1 MLLKSL
7 ASLFCV
13 AGAALLSQAVQAGAV
28 SDVITVNTYLP
39 GHQMAPGV
47 VSSPTGEKLIAWRDE
62 TQNTYYLQRIDT
74 AGVLS
79 PNKMLLPFE
88 QATAIATARS
98 GNFIVVSRSQFSAQ
112 PGYLINLYDRNGNLI
127 SAPIRYSTNP
137 NAAGGVSIAPN
148 GSFVAVYSEPSP
160 LGYTLFMKR
169 YTATGTQI
177 GYAIP
182 IAQTTNG
189 ALLGGGGVAFDDAG
203 NMTVTWMNI
212 LLSVPDVWMRRF
224 DASGTPTNT
233 PATVHSNTAGT
244 QTGGSIAM
252 NSSGNFVIGWCDNQ
266 PNTNIWNAYVQ
277 RYNVLGHPVNDPIR
291 LNATDLP
298 REPSLSV
305 AMMDDGS
312 FVATWNTDS
321 AFGAPPGKAAIKA
334 RQFRS
339 DGTPA
344 GNEFYVS
351 PPDGDSGE
359 AANVAMDMAGN
370 FVVGWQSYNAVTG
383 YDAKIRAFKMD
394 TLPPTQI
401 LINGQT
407 VQGISGATDSWKYFK
422 ITVPAGTKNLSVN
435 MTGSQIGDGDVYFR
449 WGGYPTLSKWEIRP
463 ALNGNNEAFTVGTP
477 PAGDFYIAIHGY
489 SAYTS
494 NNLTVRYW

>member
-1 MLLKSL
+1 
-7 ASLFCV
+7 
-13 AGAALLSQAVQAGAV
+13 
-28 SDVITVNTYLP
+28 
-39 GHQMAPGV
+39 
-47 VSSPTGEKLIAWRDE
+47 
-62 TQNTYYLQRIDT
+62 
-74 AGVLS
+74 
-79 PNKMLLPFE
+79 
-88 QATAIATARS
+88 
-98 GNFIVVSRSQFSAQ
+98 
-112 PGYLINLYDRNGNLI
+112 
-127 SAPIRYSTNP
+127 
-137 NAAGGVSIAPN
+137 
-148 GSFVAVYSEPSP
+148 
-160 LGYTLFMKR
+160 
-169 YTATGTQI
+169 
-177 GYAIP
+177 
-182 IAQTTNG
+182 
-189 ALLGGGGVAFDDAG
+189 
-203 NMTVTWMNI
+203 
-212 LLSVPDVWMRRF
+212 
-224 DASGTPTNT
+224 
-233 PATVHSNTAGT
+233 
-244 QTGGSIAM
+244 
-252 NSSGNFVIGWCDNQ
+252 
-266 PNTNIWNAYVQ
+266 
-277 RYNVLGHPVNDPIR
+277 
-291 LNATDLP
+291 
-298 REPSLSV
+298 
-305 AMMDDGS
+305 MMDDGS

-359 AANVAMDMAGN
+359 APNVAMDMAGN

-394 TLPPTQI
+394 TLPPTQM

-422 ITVPAGTKNLSVN
+422 ITVPAGTRNLSVN